1 MFLRSGNLGGPASKL
16 HGDKLGLYIAME
28 GSQRNGRPV
37 YRHEG
42 GDAFLH
48 FNDWGLDLV
57 SGKDA
62 ILLFI
67 QVGAL
72 ELSL

>member
-1 MFLRSGNLGGPASKL
+1 MLLRNGNLGGPASKL
-16 HGDKLGLYIAME
+16 HGDKLGLYIAVE

-37 YRHEG
+37 YRRGE

-57 SGKDA
+57 SNRA
-62 ILLFI
+62 TILL
-67 QVGAL
+67 
-72 ELSL
+72 